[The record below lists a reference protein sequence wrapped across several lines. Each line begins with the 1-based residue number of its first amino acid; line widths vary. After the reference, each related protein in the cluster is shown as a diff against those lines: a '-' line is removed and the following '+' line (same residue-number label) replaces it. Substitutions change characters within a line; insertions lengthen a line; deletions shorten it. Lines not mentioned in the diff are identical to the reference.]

1 MKTTTI
7 ALNWVKRVF
16 PEFEFTWLGE
26 EMRENLPK
34 ELDFI
39 HEARNTERVR
49 RNFANVQ
56 RTSLHIPEVVHA
68 TKRTLIM
75 EHIEGAR
82 VCGSP
87 ITTRIVAEITL
98 RWTI

>member
-1 MKTTTI
+1 MKTTSF

-49 RNFANVQ
+49 ENFAKLH
-56 RTSLHIPEVVHA
+56 RTSLHIPEVVNA
-68 TKRTLIM
+68 TKRALIM
-75 EHIEGAR
+75 EYIEGAR
-82 VCGSP
+82 VREPTVTDVPSLRSP
-87 ITTRIVAEITL
+87 
-98 RWTI
+98 